1 MSSGINR
8 RRFLHGA
15 AAIGSAALA
24 GRVFGADA
32 PAVGGSAGVQVELK
46 GPDPKPVPTGPAQK
60 VFPRWKGFNFTYFFN
75 KWSDRSPLEDDFR
88 WLRDW
93 GFDFIRLPSTY
104 KFWTDDKDVYKVKE
118 ESLAKIDAVIDWGR
132 KYNLHISFNFHRGP
146 GYCVNPDDTE
156 PFNIWKDNA
165 ALDAFCWHWALFAK
179 RYKGVASKSL
189 SFDLLNEPLAPD
201 GGQMTG
207 DDYARVVRAATKAIR
222 DADPE
227 RLIIAD
233 GVRWGNQPCPD
244 LADLNIGQ
252 SCRGYSPMEISHY
265 KASWVNGER
274 FAEPIWPDPEK
285 KNHQWD
291 RARLEE
297 LYKPWVELA
306 SRGVGVHCGE
316 CGAFNK
322 TPHAV
327 FLAWFRDVLDILKGY
342 NIGFALWNFRGS
354 FGILDSERADVA
366 YEDFH
371 GRKLDRKLLSLLQT
385 M

>member
-1 MSSGINR
+1 MS
-8 RRFLHGA
+8 
-15 AAIGSAALA
+15 
-24 GRVFGADA
+24 
-32 PAVGGSAGVQVELK
+32 
-46 GPDPKPVPTGPAQK
+46 
-60 VFPRWKGFNFTYFFN
+60 
-75 KWSDRSPLEDDFR
+75 
-88 WLRDW
+88 DW

-104 KFWTDDKDVYKVKE
+104 KFWTDEKDVYKVKE
-118 ESLAKIDAVIDWGR
+118 ESLARIDTVLEWGR
-132 KYNLHISFNFHRGP
+132 KYNLHVSFNFHRGP

-156 PFNIWKDNA
+156 PFNLWKDKA

-189 SFDLLNEPLAPD
+189 SFDLLNEPPAPD

-207 DDYARVVRAATKAIR
+207 DDYARVVRAAVKAIR
-222 DADPE
+222 DADPQ

-233 GVRWGNQPCPD
+233 GVRWGNQTCPD
-244 LADLNIGQ
+244 LADLGIGQ
-252 SCRGYSPMEISHY
+252 STRGYSPMEISHY

-285 KNHQWD
+285 KNHKWD

-297 LYKPWVELA
+297 LYKPWAELA
-306 SRGVGVHCGE
+306 RRGVGVHCGE

-327 FLAWFRDVLDILKGY
+327 FLGWFRDVLEILKGH

-354 FGILDSERADVA
+354 FGILDSDRADVA

-371 GRKLDRKLLSLLQT
+371 GRKLDRKLLSLMQSL
-385 M
+385 